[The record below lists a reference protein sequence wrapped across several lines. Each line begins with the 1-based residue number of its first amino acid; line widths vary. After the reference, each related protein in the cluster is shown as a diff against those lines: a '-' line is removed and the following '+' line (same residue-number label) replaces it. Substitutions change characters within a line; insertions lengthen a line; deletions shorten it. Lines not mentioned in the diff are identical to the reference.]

1 MHNWTIVGHDHIKS
15 VLDSQFQS
23 GQLSHA
29 YLFLG
34 PAGVGKSVLA
44 KEFAK
49 KISQSVGDQFY
60 LDLAESGSV
69 ENIRELLKLVSLTS
83 VTGGYKTVILNN
95 FQTATNAASNALLK
109 TLEEPPELTIFFL
122 LSSSL
127 NILPTVV
134 SRCVSLRFGKLSNQD
149 MVLFA
154 AIHGLQA
161 DETTLRFAAGLP
173 QQLENYLSGD
183 EQTAEIASL
192 LKQLE
197 EVCKQSASKKMVML
211 QNLSDYE
218 TPVLID
224 TLNNWIHLLRQ
235 KLETD
240 PEAYKA
246 MMIAQETLKRFSMNA
261 NKKLTLEYFLI
272 NTQI

>member
-1 MHNWTIVGHDHIKS
+1 MHNWTTVGHDHIKS

-29 YLFLG
+29 YLFMG

-44 KEFAK
+44 KEFAR

-69 ENIRELLKLVSLTS
+69 ENIRELLKLISLTS

-95 FQTATNAASNALLK
+95 FQTAGNAVSNALLK
-109 TLEEPPELTIFFL
+109 TLEEPPERTIFFL
-122 LSSSL
+122 LSSSSH
-127 NILPTVV
+127 ILPTVV
-134 SRCVSLRFGKLSNQD
+134 SRCVSLRFGKLSD
-149 MVLFA
+149 EDITRFA
-154 AIHGLQA
+154 ESHGLQV
-161 DETTLRFAAGLP
+161 DDSTLRFAAGLP

-183 EQTAEIASL
+183 EETVEIASL
-192 LKQLE
+192 LRQLE
-197 EVCKQSASKKMVML
+197 ETCKQPISKKMVML
-211 QNLSDYE
+211 QNLSEYE
-218 TPVLID
+218 TPVLTV

-235 KLETD
+235 RLETN
-240 PEAYKA
+240 PEAYQA
-246 MMIAQETLKRFSMNA
+246 VMVAQETLKRFSMNA
-261 NKKLTLEYFLI
+261 NKKLALEYFLI